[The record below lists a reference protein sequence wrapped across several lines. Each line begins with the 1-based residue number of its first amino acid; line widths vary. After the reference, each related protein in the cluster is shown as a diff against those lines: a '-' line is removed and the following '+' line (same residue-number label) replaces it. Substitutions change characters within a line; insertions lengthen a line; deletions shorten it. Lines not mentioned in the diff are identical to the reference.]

1 MRPLTTLRFG
11 WFGSACGAASLIVA
25 PLLVASACGEGE
37 KECTSIGCA
46 SEASQAATG
55 AGGSSAGSSGSGSVA
70 GGDLLGNEAV
80 GGAGALADEDVCQG
94 VTLTATASPV
104 NVLILLD
111 RSVSMLDPVDPNVAG
126 SPSRWDAVTSAL
138 RSFVNS
144 AQAADARVG
153 LQFFGLTNG
162 NDDCGAAK
170 YSVPAVAVAP
180 LVGNRTAL
188 LSAIDT
194 TLPGSFTPTAPAV
207 AGALEY
213 ALQVAQ
219 RPENANIPSV
229 VILASDGIPSECGP
243 TGSDG
248 AMIVS
253 FGEIIDTLRQY
264 SQPPVDGSGNPTQPP
279 IRTYLVGTQELASNA
294 NSLAQAGGGQAF
306 LVGGAAGA
314 GVDLEAKFLDALLRI
329 VVKPLSCEVELPQMA
344 PGTNEAI
351 DFEQVRV
358 RFTGATSGVVTEFPR
373 SEGPATCGANSAWYY
388 DDQLE
393 PTKIIF
399 CKTACQNLGA
409 GDLKVELG
417 CAPERI
423 VR

>member
-1 MRPLTTLRFG
+1 M
-11 WFGSACGAASLIVA
+11 GSACGDTEA
-25 PLLVASACGEGE
+25 G
-37 KECTSIGCA
+37 CTSIACA
-46 SEASQAATG
+46 DETSQSASGVGGNAAG
-55 AGGSSAGSSGSGSVA
+55 GSSGSGSVP
-70 GGDLLGNEAV
+70 GGDLLGEDAT
-80 GGAGALADEDVCQG
+80 GGSGSLADEDVCQG
-94 VTLTATASPV
+94 VSLTAVASPV

-111 RSVSMLDPVDPNVAG
+111 RSVSMLDPVDPTVPG

-144 AQAADARVG
+144 AEATDARVG
-153 LQFFGLTNG
+153 LQFFGLING
-162 NDDCGAAK
+162 NDDCGADK
-170 YSVPAVAVAP
+170 YSVPAVEVAP

-188 LSAIDT
+188 LAAIND

-213 ALQVAQ
+213 ALEVAQ

-248 AMIVS
+248 AMVVS
-253 FGEIIDTLRQY
+253 FGEIIDTLRRY
-264 SQPPVDGSGNPTQPP
+264 SQPPVDGSGNPTLPP

-358 RFTGATSGVVTEFPR
+358 RYTGATSGVVTEFPR

-388 DDQLE
+388 DDPLE
-393 PTKIIF
+393 PTKIVF

-417 CAPERI
+417 CAPERV

>member
-1 MRPLTTLRFG
+1 MAPLFV
-11 WFGSACGAASLIVA
+11 GSACGDAA
-25 PLLVASACGEGE
+25 ED
-37 KECTSIGCA
+37 CTSIACA
-46 SEASQAATG
+46 EQASQAANGVGGNG
-55 AGGSSAGSSGSGSVA
+55 AGGSGSGSVSE
-70 GGDLLGNEAV
+70 GDLFSDDA
-80 GGAGALADEDVCQG
+80 AGSAGTLQDEDVCQG
-94 VTLTATASPV
+94 VSLTAAASPV

-111 RSVSMLDPVDPNVAG
+111 RSVSMLDPVDPSVPG

-144 AQAADARVG
+144 AQATDARVG
-153 LQFFGLTNG
+153 LQFFGLING
-162 NDDCGAAK
+162 NDDCSVDK
-170 YSVPAVAVAP
+170 YSVPAVPVAP

-188 LSAIDT
+188 LAAIDG

-219 RPENANIPSV
+219 RPENADIPNV

-248 AMIVS
+248 VMIVS
-253 FGEIIDTLRQY
+253 FGEIIDTLRKY
-264 SQPPVDGSGNPTQPP
+264 SQPPVDGMGNPTQPP
-279 IRTYLVGTQELASNA
+279 IRTYLVGTQELSSNA
-294 NSLAQAGGGQAF
+294 NSLARAGNGQAF

-358 RFTGATSGVVTEFPR
+358 RFTGANSGAVTEFPR

-393 PTKIIF
+393 PTKIVF
-399 CKTACQNLGA
+399 CKTACENLGA

>member
-11 WFGSACGAASLIVA
+11 LLGSAFGAASLFAA
-25 PLLVASACGEGE
+25 PLFVASACGGGE

-46 SEASQAATG
+46 SDASRAATG
-55 AGGSSAGSSGSGSVA
+55 AGGSGGSSGSGSVA

-94 VTLTATASPV
+94 VSLAATASPV

-111 RSVSMLDPVDPNVAG
+111 RSVSMLDPVDPNVPG

-144 AQAADARVG
+144 AQATDARVG

-162 NDDCGAAK
+162 NDDCAAPK
-170 YSVPAVAVAP
+170 YSVPAVPVAP
-180 LVGNRTAL
+180 LVGNRAAL

-219 RPENANIPSV
+219 RPENADIPSV

-358 RFTGATSGVVTEFPR
+358 RFTGATSGAVTEFPR